1 MKTLPLPLLCPPRLR
16 CISSAAVEVGFFT
29 TMRRGK
35 TTAKELAPLMLR
47 LLTATSKRDRS
58 KKLMPLIDPVEH
70 DYTQI
75 TKDEATRRFAELR
88 KQIKNL

>member
-1 MKTLPLPLLCPPRLR
+1 
-16 CISSAAVEVGFFT
+16 
-29 TMRRGK
+29 MRRGK